1 MNPEMLK
8 RLRKMQSELEK
19 KQKEFNEKEF
29 VVEKQGVKIVAFGN
43 KKIKSISIDEM
54 LIDPEDKELI
64 EDLIV
69 VAWNE
74 LIDEIEEAEEE
85 LAPTMPNGLPF

>member
-8 RLRKMQSELEK
+8 RLRKMQAELEK
-19 KQKEFNEKEF
+19 KQKEFNNKEF
-29 VVEKQGVKIVAFGN
+29 TIEKQGVKIVASGN
-43 KKIKSISIDEM
+43 KKLISITIDEM
-54 LIDPEDKELI
+54 LIDPDDKDLI

-74 LIDEIEEAEEE
+74 LIDEIDEAEEE
-85 LAPTMPNGLPF
+85 LAPSMPNGLPF

>member
-8 RLRKMQSELEK
+8 RLRKMQTELEK
-19 KQKEFNEKEF
+19 KQKEFNKKEF
-29 VVEKQGVKIVAFGN
+29 IIEKQGVKIVASGN
-43 KKIKSISIDEM
+43 KKLVSISIDEM
-54 LIDPEDKELI
+54 LIDPDDKDLI

-85 LAPTMPNGLPF
+85 LAPAMPNGLPF

>member
-43 KKIKSISIDEM
+43 KKIKSISIDEV

-85 LAPTMPNGLPF
+85 LAPAMPNGLPF

>member
-74 LIDEIEEAEEE
+74 LIDEIEETEEE
-85 LAPTMPNGLPF
+85 LAPAMPNGLPF

>member
-29 VVEKQGVKIVAFGN
+29 IVEKQGVKIVAFGN

-85 LAPTMPNGLPF
+85 LAPAMPNGLPF

>member
-85 LAPTMPNGLPF
+85 LAPAMPNGLPF